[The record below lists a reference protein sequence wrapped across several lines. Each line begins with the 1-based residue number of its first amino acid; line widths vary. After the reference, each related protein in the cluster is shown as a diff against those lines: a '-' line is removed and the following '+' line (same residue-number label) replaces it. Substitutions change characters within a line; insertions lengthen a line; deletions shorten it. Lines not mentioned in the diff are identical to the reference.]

1 MRFRPGAITVGILSL
16 VLAACG
22 SATSASTLSSHGAWS
37 RPTPVGADN
46 GVVYLTVTSD
56 IADQISGAKVPAAI
70 AQRAE
75 LHTTMTDSQAAG
87 HHGNTIGGTMTMA
100 EVDSLPIAAG
110 ESIDFAPGGNHI
122 MLVDVAQPLELGTTF
137 TLTLTLASGRTLDTD
152 VIVTN
157 NPPD

>member
-1 MRFRPGAITVGILSL
+1 MLS
-16 VLAACG
+16 AD
-22 SATSASTLSSHGAWS
+22 GAWA

-56 IADQISGAKVPAAI
+56 IADEIVSAHVPATI
-70 AQRAE
+70 ALRAE
-75 LHTTMTDSQAAG
+75 LHTTMTDGQAGG
-87 HHGNTIGGTMTMA
+87 HHGSSSGGTMTME
-100 EVDSLPIAAG
+100 EVDSLPLAAG
-110 ESIDFAPGGNHI
+110 QSIDFAPGANHI

-157 NPPD
+157 NPPN